1 MTFGE
6 RLKHKRERKE
16 LSQCEVAKKLGTSNE
31 KVFRWEHDMVLPS
44 LINLISLADVFQC
57 SLDELVGRNC
67 ERL

>member
-16 LSQCEVAKKLGTSNE
+16 LTQCEVAKKLGTSNE
-31 KVFRWEHDMVLPS
+31 TVFRWEHDMVLPS

-57 SLDELVGRNC
+57 SLDELVGRKI
-67 ERL
+67 